1 MATTCA
7 KLPLASFAKQ
17 STRRLS
23 LFNQRWPFAIIRSS
37 IATGNSYQSRTK
49 SSIPS
54 THHDI
59 DYCPSEIYGRA
70 LQHATAFDNHYNLTT
85 NEWRSRQMNITKRNF
100 LKPYPRSPPNLIRPS
115 TNYPSNFFPPYAHT
129 GRVGPPSLPQDTVL
143 IHDMESINKMRT
155 AAKLARKLLDMVCS
169 PSVACVGSTTE
180 QIDNLIRD
188 AALANGAY
196 PSPLNYMGFPKSV
209 CSSINE
215 VVCHG
220 IPDTRPLELGDVV
233 SFDVSCYVG
242 GVHGD
247 NCATIIIG
255 DSDDETVDNNPI
267 MSDDSSPSLDKDWR
281 YIPYKTKFDSEE
293 EQERFATA
301 RRLVQAAIESRD
313 EGVKACR
320 PGGCLS
326 DIGGAIHAVADAYGY
341 DTVRHYRGHGISSDF
356 HCAPFVKVRI
366 YILFSLMLPFK
377 RHLITYFNV

>member
-1 MATTCA
+1 
-7 KLPLASFAKQ
+7 
-17 STRRLS
+17 
-23 LFNQRWPFAIIRSS
+23 
-37 IATGNSYQSRTK
+37 
-49 SSIPS
+49 
-54 THHDI
+54 
-59 DYCPSEIYGRA
+59 
-70 LQHATAFDNHYNLTT
+70 
-85 NEWRSRQMNITKRNF
+85 
-100 LKPYPRSPPNLIRPS
+100 
-115 TNYPSNFFPPYAHT
+115 
-129 GRVGPPSLPQDTVL
+129 
-143 IHDMESINKMRT
+143 
-155 AAKLARKLLDMVCS
+155 
-169 PSVACVGSTTE
+169 
-180 QIDNLIRD
+180 
-188 AALANGAY
+188 
-196 PSPLNYMGFPKSV
+196 
-209 CSSINE
+209 
-215 VVCHG
+215 VCHG

-293 EQERFATA
+293 ERERFATA

-356 HCAPFVKVRI
+356 HCAPFVKVRR
-366 YILFSLMLPFK
+366 YILFFIDVAL
-377 RHLITYFNV
+377 